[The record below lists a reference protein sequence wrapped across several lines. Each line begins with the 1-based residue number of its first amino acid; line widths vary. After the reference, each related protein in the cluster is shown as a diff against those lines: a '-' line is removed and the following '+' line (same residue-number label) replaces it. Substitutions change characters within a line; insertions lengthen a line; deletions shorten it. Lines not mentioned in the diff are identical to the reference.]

1 MTNSKI
7 GNIAL
12 GEVDVEEEQLDEMPQ
27 APQQNYR
34 RRRQQDNVHP
44 PPPLPPPPQ
53 PQAVQHLIFP
63 NEWHAKSIITRNGRG
78 ENEPTSIE
86 KKFVNGDQ
94 IIKEEGIPQNGV
106 QVQDDIQIDI
116 DNRVEE
122 TLEEVNPSRE
132 NIIDILDSVV
142 QKAKVPLPNPPPY
155 TLKGS
160 LSKMLVD
167 PDTFTIPCII
177 RSANFA
183 KSLCDLS
190 ENINL
195 MPYSVIKPLGIGKPR
210 PITMRLK
217 MADRTMKR
225 PLGVIED
232 VFVRVDQFIHPADF
246 VILDCEVDY
255 EVPIIP
261 GRSFLSMD
269 KTLCDVEVGELT
281 FGVGDERVVFHVCKS
296 MRQRNS
302 NEVCS
307 FVESVNDVIVDDTT
321 TKTMLVDSILAV
333 LQRRKKAIRWNLAD
347 IRAADLLLK
356 LRDGMKRSA
365 DRTQFVRPQIKRLWK
380 K

>member
-1 MTNSKI
+1 MGKI
-7 GNIAL
+7 SQYLNTHPKCALPSDTVVNLKGGN
-12 GEVDVEEEQLDEMPQ
+12 
-27 APQQNYR
+27 NTR
-34 RRRQQDNVHP
+34 
-44 PPPLPPPPQ
+44 
-53 PQAVQHLIFP
+53 
-63 NEWHAKSIITRNGRG
+63 HAKSIITKNGRG

-160 LSKMLVD
+160 LSKMEQMPGYAKFMKDLVTKKKSMNFEIIKVTHQVSAIVHFMDHKLVD

-177 RSANFA
+177 RSANFS

-232 VFVRVDQFIHPADF
+232 VLVRVDQFIHPADF

-281 FGVGDERVVFHVCKS
+281 FGVGDERVV
-296 MRQRNS
+296 
-302 NEVCS
+302 
-307 FVESVNDVIVDDTT
+307 
-321 TKTMLVDSILAV
+321 DSILAV